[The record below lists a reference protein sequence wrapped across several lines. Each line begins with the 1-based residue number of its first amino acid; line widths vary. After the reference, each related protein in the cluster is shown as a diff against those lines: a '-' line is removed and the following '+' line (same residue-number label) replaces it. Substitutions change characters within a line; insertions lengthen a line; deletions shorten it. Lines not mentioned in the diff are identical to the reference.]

1 MLKTSVEEETRFF
14 RIIPAEDGGMKKYF
28 LDSNDTSV
36 KIKVI
41 CLKDYIT
48 QKLQIAL
55 LDQ

>member
-1 MLKTSVEEETRFF
+1 MGIS
-14 RIIPAEDGGMKKYF
+14 KKCY
-28 LDSNDTSV
+28 LDSDNAAI

-48 QKLQIAL
+48 QKWGITL